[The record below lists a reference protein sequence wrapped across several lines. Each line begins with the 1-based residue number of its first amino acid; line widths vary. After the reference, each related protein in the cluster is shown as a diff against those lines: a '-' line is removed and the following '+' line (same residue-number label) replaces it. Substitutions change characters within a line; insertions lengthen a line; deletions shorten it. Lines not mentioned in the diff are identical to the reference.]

1 MAKYLLDTN
10 ICISLLKNKY
20 GIREKILDVSFE
32 KCYVSEVTI
41 AELYYG
47 AAKSNRPEHFDD
59 VDNIRGMFKI
69 LPIYPSLKLY
79 GELKAG
85 LEQKGQRL
93 DDFDLLIGVTS
104 MVNKMIMVTSNTRH
118 FERIPGIKLEDWA
131 K

>member
-10 ICISLLKNKY
+10 ICISLLKDKY

-32 KCYVSEVTI
+32 KCYVSEITI

-47 AAKSNRPEHFDD
+47 AAKSSRPEHFDD
-59 VDNIRGMFKI
+59 VDNIKRMFKV
-69 LPIYPSLKLY
+69 LPMYPSLRLY
-79 GELKAG
+79 GNLKAG

-93 DDFDLLIGVTS
+93 DDFDLLIGATS
-104 MVNKMIMVTSNTRH
+104 IVNKMIMVTSNTRH
-118 FERIPGIKLEDWA
+118 FERISGIQLEDWT